1 VKPIEEMNNL
11 YINKKIFIYIN
22 NLSSKNNK
30 KKKKNKKKKNK
41 KKKKIQE
48 YIGLIGL

>member
-22 NLSSKNNK
+22 NLSSKK
-30 KKKKNKKKKNK
+30 KKKKKKNK

>member
-1 VKPIEEMNNL
+1 MKPIEEMNNL

-22 NLSSKNNK
+22 NLSSKN
-30 KKKKNKKKKNK
+30 KNKNKKNK

>member
-22 NLSSKNNK
+22 NLSSKN
-30 KKKKNKKKKNK
+30 KNKNKKNK

>member
-22 NLSSKNNK
+22 NLSSKN
-30 KKKKNKKKKNK
+30 KNKNKKNK
-41 KKKKIQE
+41 KKKKIKE
-48 YIGLIGL
+48 YKGLIGL